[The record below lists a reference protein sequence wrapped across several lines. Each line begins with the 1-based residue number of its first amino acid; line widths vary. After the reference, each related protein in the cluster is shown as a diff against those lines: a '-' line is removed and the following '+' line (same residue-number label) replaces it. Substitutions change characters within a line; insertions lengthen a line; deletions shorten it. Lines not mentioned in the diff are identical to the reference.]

1 MLIMVINL
9 WSNFMKNLKLLI
21 TSAVITCTF
30 LVPQQIKSMDPEA
43 IDPQQH
49 EHHAGRNIVFE
60 ANVPDEQAQR
70 DLAPAANV
78 PDEQAQRDLAPAAN
92 VPDEQAQRDLRALLG
107 NLNREYNSVYARLR
121 PLTQNPANPTYQQ
134 LYDSTQTAEYIA
146 YRDLL
151 QQVNTQYRLRPER
164 EQGTEYGMQM
174 GTLIRIATDV
184 QPQSRFSEL
193 SAKNK
198 RFMRNG
204 VARIASEHSEL
215 IARLEN
221 MLSPATSDEEGE

>member
-60 ANVPDEQAQR
+60 
-70 DLAPAANV
+70 ANV